1 MTIHLRLGNQRQRPP
16 SGPNG
21 GPSLVMGLW
30 LLVLVTATALFYAYT
45 STRALEVSYQASR
58 ELQLKRQMMETGRRL
73 RVELNNLR
81 SPARLER
88 AALKR
93 GLAAPQPG
101 QLRRLP

>member
-1 MTIHLRLGNQRQRPP
+1 MTVHLRSGNQRRRPP
-16 SGPNG
+16 AAAG
-21 GPSLVMGLW
+21 GPGLALGLW

-58 ELQLKRQMMETGRRL
+58 ELQLKRQLMETGRRL
-73 RVELNNLR
+73 RVELNSLR

-93 GLAAPQPG
+93 GLAVPGPG
-101 QLRRLP
+101 QVRRLP